1 MCIAD
6 FPWMVFSF
14 FRGSNA
20 TRGHLLLPSA
30 ETKTGSHGHEKYSER
45 VGLFYWG
52 GVQPE
57 IAEIIRNSG
66 VYTFGKLGCPL
77 KNDGWKIPSFWN
89 TRPFSGSTFNHL
101 TGGWGGMRK
110 SVYPLTWSNY
120 STRQKPPKGSV

>member
-1 MCIAD
+1 MYCRFSLD
-6 FPWMVFSF
+6 VFFLFSRF
-14 FRGSNA
+14 KCNSWTPPSSECGDQDWQPRPRKIFGK
-20 TRGHLLLPSA
+20 GWPFLL
-30 ETKTGSHGHEKYSER
+30 
-45 VGLFYWG
+45 G